1 MKIIDCRGLK
11 CPKPVILAK
20 KEYDLIDR
28 GEFQVIVDNEA
39 AKENVI
45 KFVKN
50 EGGNCIAEEKEGLYY
65 LTVKKESSNCSIM
78 DFEHEE
84 NLVIAVTTDKL
95 GRGDDK
101 LGEVLMQSYMYAL
114 SESDNKPKTIIFIN
128 GGVKLT
134 TEGSEVLDS
143 LNRLAEGGVEI
154 LSCGTCLDFYG
165 LKEKLKI
172 GSISNMFTIV
182 EKMNTSSKVVNI

>member
-11 CPKPVILAK
+11 CPKPVILTK
-20 KEYDLIDR
+20 KEYDLIDK

-50 EGGNCIAEEKEGLYY
+50 EGGNCTAEEKDGLYY
-65 LTVKKESSNCSIM
+65 LTVKKECSSCSVM
-78 DFEHEE
+78 DFDHEE
-84 NLVIAVTTDKL
+84 NLVIVVTTDKL

-101 LGEVLMQSYMYAL
+101 LGEVLMKSYMYAL

-154 LSCGTCLDFYG
+154 LSCGACLDFYG